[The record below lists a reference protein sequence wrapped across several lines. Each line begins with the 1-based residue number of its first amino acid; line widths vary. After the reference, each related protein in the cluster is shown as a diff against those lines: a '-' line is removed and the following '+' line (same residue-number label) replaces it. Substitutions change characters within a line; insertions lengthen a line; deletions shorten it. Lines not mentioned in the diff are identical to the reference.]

1 MAPPAAIAGPL
12 VARHET
18 IVAMRVVSLGDLAL
32 DVVVRTRGEI
42 ARGADTPAHISLAA
56 GGQGANVAAWAASL
70 GADAR
75 WLGKRAADGPGRLAA
90 QELERR
96 GVELVGPV
104 AATGNGI
111 VVSLVDATGERS
123 MFPARGVATELRADE
138 LDPAWLACDHLHVSG
153 YALTAD
159 PVAAA
164 AAHAVELARGHS
176 AQVSVDL
183 SSWSAIRERGTDR
196 FRALVEELGPDVV
209 FANEEEERAFG
220 GPLPGAVWILKR
232 GASGC
237 SFDGDDRAAV
247 AVDAVVDTT
256 GAGDALAA
264 GWIVGGPDLAL
275 ATAAHCVQQPGA
287 MP

>member
-1 MAPPAAIAGPL
+1 
-12 VARHET
+12 
-18 IVAMRVVSLGDLAL
+18 MRVVSLGDLAL
-32 DVVVRTRGEI
+32 DVVVRTCGEI
-42 ARGADTPAHISLAA
+42 ARGADTAAEISLAA

-70 GADAR
+70 GAEAR
-75 WLGKRAADGPGRLAA
+75 WLGKRATDAAGRLAA
-90 QELERR
+90 EELERR

-104 AATGNGI
+104 AERENGV

-123 MFPARGVATELRADE
+123 MFPARGVATELRPDE
-138 LDPAWLACDHLHVSG
+138 LDPAWLVCDHLHVSG

-159 PVAAA
+159 PVATAA
-164 AAHAVELARGHS
+164 ARAVELARGQG

-183 SSWSAIRERGTDR
+183 SSWSAIQERGADR
-196 FRALVEELGPDVV
+196 FRALVEELQPDVV
-209 FANEEEERAFG
+209 FANEGEETAFG
-220 GPLPGAVWILKR
+220 GPLPGAAWILKR
-232 GASGC
+232 GAAGC

-264 GWIVGGPDLAL
+264 GWIVGGPELAL
-275 ATAAHCVQQPGA
+275 ATAARCVQRAGA